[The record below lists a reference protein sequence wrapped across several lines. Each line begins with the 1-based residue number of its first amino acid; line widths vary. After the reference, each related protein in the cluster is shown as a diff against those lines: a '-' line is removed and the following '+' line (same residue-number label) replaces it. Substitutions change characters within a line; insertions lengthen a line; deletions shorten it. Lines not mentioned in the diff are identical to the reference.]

1 MSEPAFNIP
10 LMRPRLPE
18 VPAIL
23 PYLEEID
30 QNRWYSNFG
39 PLERRFERKLA
50 EHFELGD
57 RQVVCVSNC
66 TQGLGISLRNAARFP
81 VGYCLMPSFT
91 FVATP
96 HAAISAGLEPYFLD
110 VELDTWALSPVS
122 VRDKISAI
130 EGPIAAVMPVAPFG
144 ASIDVSAWDVF
155 AKETG
160 IPVVIDAAA
169 GFDSAAGSENPLVLS
184 LHATKVMGI
193 GEGGAVLCKDEAM
206 AENIRAG
213 RNFGFLENR
222 SAKLA
227 GTNAKLSE
235 YGAAIGLAALDCWK
249 ETRLSTHAV
258 AQRYFDVFSEC
269 VGITFG
275 PCFSAEIAN
284 STCNVLLETPVADR
298 VIYQLKSD
306 GIEARKWWNNGCH
319 KEPVFKGCAREP
331 LPMTEFLTERVVGLP
346 FFHGL
351 SSGEVFNIRDS
362 IESAI
367 KG

>member
-1 MSEPAFNIP
+1 
-10 LMRPRLPE
+10 
-18 VPAIL
+18 
-23 PYLEEID
+23 
-30 QNRWYSNFG
+30 
-39 PLERRFERKLA
+39 
-50 EHFELGD
+50 
-57 RQVVCVSNC
+57 
-66 TQGLGISLRNAARFP
+66 
-81 VGYCLMPSFT
+81 
-91 FVATP
+91 
-96 HAAISAGLEPYFLD
+96 
-110 VELDTWALSPVS
+110 
-122 VRDKISAI
+122 
-130 EGPIAAVMPVAPFG
+130 MPVAPFG
-144 ASIDVSAWDVF
+144 ASIDVSAWDAF

-193 GEGGAVLCKDEAM
+193 GEGGAVLCTDEAM

-235 YGAAIGLAALDCWK
+235 YGAAVGLAALDCWK

-258 AQRYFDVFSEC
+258 VQCYLDIFSEC
-269 VGITFG
+269 MGITFG

-319 KEPVFKGCAREP
+319 KEPVFKKCAREP

-346 FFHGL
+346 FFRGL

-362 IESAI
+362 IEYAI